1 MVKMTWMLIGS
12 GIIAP
17 TLFWI
22 GYFYY
27 KDRYQPEPVLKV
39 ALGYLLGFAAAFLCF
54 KSYPLLASLLG
65 LPEDAC
71 LLMENQRALFFSY
84 CLGVVGI
91 MEEGFKFLP
100 FILVIVR
107 FKDFDERIDG
117 IFYAAVISLGFASYE
132 NLHYLP
138 LLEGFSLIG
147 RALAS
152 PLTHTVFASIWG
164 YYAGPAYLKLKLNPS
179 PPVPGLQWR
188 FWKTAIKGLI
198 IASLLHGIFDFL
210 TTSTRLRL
218 LSALVILVIWIWQI
232 RKMEKWYRE
241 GPLKNKEKQYHT

>member
-1 MVKMTWMLIGS
+1 MTWMLIGS
-12 GIIAP
+12 GIISPA
-17 TLFWI
+17 LFWI

-27 KDRYQPEPVLKV
+27 KDRYRPEPVLKI
-39 ALGYLLGFAAAFLCF
+39 GLGFVLGFVAAYLCF
-54 KSYPLLASLLG
+54 KGYPLLASLTG

-71 LLMENQRALFFSY
+71 LLMETNRALFFSY
-84 CLGVVGI
+84 CLGVVGVL
-91 MEEGFKFLP
+91 EETFKFLP

-107 FKDFDERIDG
+107 LKDFDERIDG

-138 LLEGFSLIG
+138 LLEGFPMIG

-164 YYAGPAYLKLKLNPS
+164 YYAGPAFLSYKLSKSTSFPAS
-179 PPVPGLQWR
+179 R
-188 FWKTAIKGLI
+188 RIHWKASLKGLL
-198 IASLLHGIFDFL
+198 IASLLHGLFDFL
-210 TTSTRLRL
+210 TTSPSLRL
-218 LSALVILVIWIWQI
+218 FSALVILVIWIWQI

-241 GPLKNKEKQYHT
+241 GPLTSVKSYRVS